1 MTATGG
7 FEVRVLPPGIADDRM
22 RLRAEVTSPA
32 LGDRE
37 LWFEVGEARAGAVT
51 DRADPFVVSTLL
63 LAMAEGADLHVSGA
77 PVDPV
82 LRRNL
87 VEFQRIW
94 SAWFGYDTVE
104 IHAEVAPAGNP
115 APASVVAFSGGA
127 DSAFSAWW
135 HASGRAGPDRPL
147 RGAMMI
153 HGIDIP
159 VTETVGFAGAVA
171 RSRRMVDSLGL
182 ELAVVATNAWT
193 LPVPIGHFTGMGV
206 AAALHVL
213 GGQFGAGLV
222 PSTATYRDLVV
233 PLNTSPVSD
242 WLLGSSRFEIV
253 HDGARYNRLEKLRFL
268 SEWPEAMDSLRVCL
282 DDPRHDR
289 NCGVCHKCMMTLA
302 AFRVLGVEPRC
313 FDRMP
318 TGDELRGWARTLP
331 SRPYYLQEG
340 SFLLAAAAER
350 DVDEPWVRT
359 LRRRVRTAYT
369 KQAVRAAW
377 PGLADGAAS
386 LHRRARSALPTRR

>member
-7 FEVRVLPPGIADDRM
+7 FEVRVLEPGVAADRM

-37 LWFEVGEARAGAVT
+37 LWFEVDEAQADAVT
-51 DRADPFVVSTLL
+51 DRADPFVVSTLI
-63 LAMAEGADLHVSGA
+63 LAMAEGRDLHVTGA

-82 LRRNL
+82 LLRNL

-94 SAWFGYDTVE
+94 SAWFGYDPVA
-104 IHAEVAPAGNP
+104 IHAEAGLATLP
-115 APASVVAFSGGA
+115 PPASVVAFSGGA

-135 HASGRAGPDRPL
+135 HATGGAGPDRPL
-147 RGAMMI
+147 GGAMMI

-159 VTETVGFAGAVA
+159 VTETTGFTGALA

-182 ELAVVATNAWT
+182 ELSIVATNAWS
-193 LPVPIGHFTGMGV
+193 LPVPMGHFTGMGV
-206 AAALHVL
+206 AASLHVL
-213 GGQFGAGLV
+213 GGRFGAGLL
-222 PSTATYRDLVV
+222 PSTATYEDLVV
-233 PLNTSPVSD
+233 GLNSSPVSD
-242 WLLGSSRFEIV
+242 WLLGGSAFEIV
-253 HDGARYNRLEKLRFL
+253 HDGARYNRLEKLRLL
-268 SEWPEAMDSLRVCL
+268 SEWPEAMDFLRVCL

-302 AFRVLGVEPRC
+302 AFRVIGVAPEC
-313 FDRMP
+313 FERMP

-340 SFLLAAAAER
+340 AFLVAAAAER
-350 DVDEPWVRT
+350 NLDEAWVRT
-359 LRRRVRTAYT
+359 LRRRIRTAHT
-369 KQAVRAAW
+369 KQAVRTAC

-386 LHRRARSALPTRR
+386 LHRRARSALTTRR